1 MNKTFSKNLPIYVLS
16 GAIAFAGI
24 ASISQASGSTTDSA
38 RITVLEKKIKDL
50 QRNFADQNAINHAT
64 FSGQTAINQ
73 AAADAVQRIND
84 GLSKLQKQP
93 IASGSTVQIN
103 YAVVGSGILDCGGSA
118 GLAKTV
124 VTYSSPYMQFGMCSI
139 NVLVP

>member
-1 MNKTFSKNLPIYVLS
+1 MNKLTPRNSIFLALLCTFLIV
-16 GAIAFAGI
+16 GI
-24 ASISQASGSTTDSA
+24 ASISQASGTTTDSA
-38 RITVLEKKIKDL
+38 RIAVLEKKIKDL

-84 GLSKLQKQP
+84 GLSRLQKQP
-93 IASGSTVQIN
+93 IASGSTMRIN
-103 YAVVGSGILDCGGSA
+103 YAVVGSGILDCGGAA
-118 GLAKTV
+118 GLAKNV